1 MTSSERKNAES
12 KLKRYVFLE
21 FVLGVCLFAVLTL
34 PIFDY
39 AKREIL
45 AYMREPTPSNLEALR
60 AKRLEEEKLRIKTAL
75 PFGLAM
81 LILLFPVYSEY
92 QKTKTR

>member
-1 MTSSERKNAES
+1 MSIKKSKN
-12 KLKRYVFLE
+12 KLWRYVLLE
-21 FVLGVCLFAVLTL
+21 FIVGVCLFAVLTL

-45 AYMREPTPSNLEALR
+45 AYMQDPTPSNLEALR
-60 AKRLEEEKLRIKTAL
+60 ARRLEEQKLRVKVAL

-81 LILLFPVYSEY
+81 LILLFPLCSEY
-92 QKTKTR
+92 KKTRTT